1 MDKVTQDRIQLLHPA
16 VREEVT
22 IIINEANQQLTG
34 KAEVRISQGLRT
46 IEEQNNLYAQGRTK
60 PGKKVT
66 NAKGGS
72 SYHNYGLAVDI
83 VLIIDGKEASW
94 DTEKDFDNDDK
105 ADWMEVVA
113 VFKKYN
119 WAWGGNFKS
128 ITDKPHFEKT
138 FGYTVSQLLAK
149 HINKDFIPST
159 NYLQL

>member
-16 VREEVT
+16 VRQEVT
-22 IIINEANQQLTG
+22 TIINEANQQLTG
-34 KAEVRISQGLRT
+34 KAQVRISQGLRT

-94 DTEKDFDNDDK
+94 DTEKDFDNDGK

-149 HINKDFIPST
+149 HSKKDFIPST
-159 NYLQL
+159 TYIKL